1 MATLNLKRMMR
12 QIALA
17 AELQNEKSSVLGML
31 PTCSTGYYVN
41 GILFER
47 TGRQGSLYFWRVLTP
62 CFHPTSSLVLNYSRR
77 LNNGVTLDGSEQEIV
92 AQAVSEL
99 VSTPGLLENLKRA
112 ITPAEFLEQQAIA
125 LAHPEARSAGIVFD
139 LAMSAALDHR
149 NTLAFDMIAHIRHRT
164 SYDPEHRVR
173 LCADELAEALMT
185 GADLHVFAESVSAK
199 NRLL

>member
-1 MATLNLKRMMR
+1 MAILNISRMMR

-17 AELQNEKSSVLGML
+17 LGLPNHKTSFRGML
-31 PTCSTGYYVN
+31 PTCSAGYFTK

-47 TGRQGSLYFWRVLTP
+47 TGRPGSLYFWIVVLP
-62 CFHPTSSLVLNYSRR
+62 RFHPSGFLLNFSQR

-149 NTLAFDMIAHIRHRT
+149 NALAFDMIAHIRHRT

-173 LCADELAEALMT
+173 LYADELAEALMT

-199 NRLL
+199 K